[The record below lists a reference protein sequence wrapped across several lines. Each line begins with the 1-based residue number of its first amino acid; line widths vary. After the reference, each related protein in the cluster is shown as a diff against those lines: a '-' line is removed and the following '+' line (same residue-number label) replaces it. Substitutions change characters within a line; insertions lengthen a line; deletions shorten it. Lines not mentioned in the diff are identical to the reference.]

1 MRENTRVTPVKP
13 FCSYDLISQ
22 EDNSPPQAEMSPS
35 NSNQTCEK
43 MNFACLLLFLFQ
55 LREGVRVFLP
65 SQRSWTPGCPLPSL
79 AQPVGR
85 SKRQTKQRAV
95 LSST

>member
-1 MRENTRVTPVKP
+1 MRENTRVTLVKP

-35 NSNQTCEK
+35 NSNQTCKK

-55 LREGVRVFLP
+55 PR
-65 SQRSWTPGCPLPSL
+65 
-79 AQPVGR
+79 
-85 SKRQTKQRAV
+85 
-95 LSST
+95 